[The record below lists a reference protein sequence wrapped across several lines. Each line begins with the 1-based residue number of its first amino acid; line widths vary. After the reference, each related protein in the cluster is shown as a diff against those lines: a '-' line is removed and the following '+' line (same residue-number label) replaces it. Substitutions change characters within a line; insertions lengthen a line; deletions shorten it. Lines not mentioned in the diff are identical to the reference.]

1 MFQSCG
7 NEKTLFLLKFCK
19 FNSIFFIFRSIHP
32 GFVLLSIFFIS
43 LFVIIDCSTCK
54 QQQKHQNNTNDVN
67 RTKSFKNLSG
77 NALEEAV
84 IDKIAQQSKI
94 NSRIDLRHLGISS
107 ITKNMLRNISSVH
120 SIDFQSNEITEIE
133 NGSFTENGKLEK
145 IDLMENHLTKIT
157 KHIFSGN
164 FHELQEI
171 NLSFNAI
178 STIESGSFDRLVN
191 LVSMDISSNCITHL
205 HSNLFKKCSD
215 LREIVL
221 SSNRITKIGSNLFNM
236 KTALNL
242 LDMSFNNLETIPK
255 FQIKSIKHLDM
266 SHNKITKLDLN
277 HESSHE
283 RKKLANVEELSV
295 AYNAITKCVKMSE
308 MRNDIIRLDLS
319 HNQIND
325 MNDFPILLSMEVLEL
340 SHNNIS
346 SLSVYKFRERF
357 PSLKALNI
365 SENKIDCKEYHVLHN
380 SYSRLAIFVD
390 TNFAY
395 QCMNIN
401 ASSSTSGSINNEM
414 EVMNTLQLN
423 SDEILRQLKLNRTF
437 LIVLTSIFAVLII
450 IPITFLLYHY
460 RRYDTVKYIKGEN
473 LIEQIEL

>member
-1 MFQSCG
+1 
-7 NEKTLFLLKFCK
+7 
-19 FNSIFFIFRSIHP
+19 
-32 GFVLLSIFFIS
+32 
-43 LFVIIDCSTCK
+43 
-54 QQQKHQNNTNDVN
+54 VN

-84 IDKIAQQSKI
+84 IDEIAQQSKI
-94 NSRIDLRHLGISS
+94 NSQIHLRHLGISS
-107 ITKNMLRNISSVH
+107 ITKNMLRNISGIH
-120 SIDFQSNEITEIE
+120 IIDFQSNEITEIE
-133 NGSFTENGKLEK
+133 NGSFAMNGKLGK

-178 STIESGSFDRLVN
+178 SAIESGSFDRLAN
-191 LVSMDISSNCITHL
+191 LVSIDISSNCITHL
-205 HSNLFKKCSD
+205 HSDLFKKCS
-215 LREIVL
+215 EL
-221 SSNRITKIGSNLFNM
+221 SLVFLNSNRIIKIGSHLFAL
-236 KTALNL
+236 KTALSI
-242 LDMSFNNLETIPK
+242 LDLSFNSLETVPK
-255 FQIKSIKHLDM
+255 FKIKSIKHLDM
-266 SHNKITKLDLN
+266 SHNNLTKLDLN

-325 MNDFPILLSMEVLEL
+325 MNDFPILLNMEVLQL

-346 SLSVYKFRERF
+346 SLSVYKFWERF

-365 SENKIDCKEYHVLHN
+365 SENKIDCEEYHVLHN

-390 TNFAY
+390 THFAY
-395 QCMNIN
+395 QCMNL
-401 ASSSTSGSINNEM
+401 SSSSSGSINNEM
-414 EVMNTLQLN
+414 EVMNTLRLN